1 MTGSG
6 SLDRLPPET
15 HRKEPDMVTNID
27 RFMLLAL
34 IDEGA
39 VVLDVLPERE
49 YRTGHIPGALNM
61 PLRKLDAAAV
71 ADLHRDKP
79 VVVY

>member
-1 MTGSG
+1 MAPSG
-6 SLDRLPPET
+6 GLARPPPET
-15 HRKEPDMVTNID
+15 HLKGSDMVTNID
-27 RFMLLAL
+27 RYTLLT
-34 IDEGA
+34 IVDQGA

-49 YRTGHIPGALNM
+49 YGAGHIPGSLNM

-71 ADLHRDKP
+71 AELHRDKP

>member
-1 MTGSG
+1 
-6 SLDRLPPET
+6 
-15 HRKEPDMVTNID
+15 MVTNID
-27 RFMLLAL
+27 RFTLLAL
-34 IDEGA
+34 IDQGA

-49 YRTGHIPGALNM
+49 YGAGHIPGALNM

-71 ADLHRDKP
+71 AELHRDKP

>member
-1 MTGSG
+1 
-6 SLDRLPPET
+6 
-15 HRKEPDMVTNID
+15 MVTNID